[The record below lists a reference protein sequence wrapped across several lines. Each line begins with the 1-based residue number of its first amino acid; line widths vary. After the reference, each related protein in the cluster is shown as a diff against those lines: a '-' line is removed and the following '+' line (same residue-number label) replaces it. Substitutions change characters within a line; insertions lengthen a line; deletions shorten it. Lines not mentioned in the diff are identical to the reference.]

1 MYEFSEKGNIKKAVS
16 PFVDTKVARKIC
28 WYDTVFFQFLRWGL
42 NQRSMSRTL
51 QLATIRSAFCQL
63 QPSAARSLSP
73 NFNLQEKILFMS
85 KSQFIQA
92 HRMKKVITPF
102 PLKKTDFYK
111 KSKFLSQKK
120 GGYPIEKKQC
130 LPFVFFSFE
139 IFSDY
144 PNKKN

>member
-1 MYEFSEKGNIKKAVS
+1 MSFQRREILRKLFHLSSTQKQPVKFVGMT
-16 PFVDTKVARKIC
+16 PF
-28 WYDTVFFQFLRWGL
+28 FFQFLRWGL

-111 KSKFLSQKK
+111 KSKFVSQKK
-120 GGYPIEKKQC
+120 GGYPIEKKTMFAIC
-130 LPFVFFSFE
+130 VFQF
-139 IFSDY
+139 
-144 PNKKN
+144 